1 MIMIIMVTLRRMIMI
16 TVMIMIMVAPT
27 RVIIATET
35 MSKKYKSTS
44 SNRPGLVPSLKWN
57 VYKLTKLEVDRRL
70 ARDSG

>member
-1 MIMIIMVTLRRMIMI
+1 MIIMIIMVTLKRMIK
-16 TVMIMIMVAPT
+16 IMVAPK